1 MKRAAILCAVLFILA
16 PLPVWGEEDI
26 SGELIQ
32 SYSELYGQQLE
43 QGAGELLVAEFLMPR
58 GLTCLSL

>member
-43 QGAGELLVAEFLMPR
+43 QGAGELL
-58 GLTCLSL
+58 